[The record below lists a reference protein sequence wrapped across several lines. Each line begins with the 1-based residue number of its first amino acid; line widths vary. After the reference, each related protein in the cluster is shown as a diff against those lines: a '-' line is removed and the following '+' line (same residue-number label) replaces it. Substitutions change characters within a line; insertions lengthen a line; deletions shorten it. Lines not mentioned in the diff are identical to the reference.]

1 MEPELPLADELAAVF
16 ARLSGLL
23 LTAETVRS
31 LLKLI
36 IAAAREVFPSALGA
50 GVTAA
55 GDQGAPVTWAATGEE
70 VERADRLQYEL
81 GAGPCLTAWQER
93 SVIDV
98 GDMHDDDRWP
108 EWAASAARLG
118 LRSALS
124 APMVAG
130 CRSVGAVKVYAD
142 RPHAFGER
150 DRTLLTMFASQA
162 AVLVANARS
171 AEAAERLST
180 ELRSALRTRDIVSMA
195 KGIVM
200 ARDHVPEET
209 AFLVLADEAARAGKP
224 LRDNAEAMLRA
235 VARPRR

>member
-23 LTAETVRS
+23 LTAETVQS

-36 IAAAREVFPSALGA
+36 TAAAREVFPSALGA
-50 GVTAA
+50 GVTTA
-55 GDQGAPVTWAATGEE
+55 GDQGAPVTWAATGDE

-81 GAGPCLTAWQER
+81 GAGPCLTAWQES

-98 GDMHDDDRWP
+98 GDLHVDDRWP

-124 APMVAG
+124 APMVTG
-130 CRSVGAVKVYAD
+130 CRSVGSVKVYSE
-142 RPHAFGER
+142 RPHAFDER

-162 AVLVANARS
+162 AVLMANVRS
-171 AEAAERLST
+171 ADAAARLST
-180 ELRSALRTRDIVSMA
+180 ELRSALRARDILSMA
-195 KGIVM
+195 KGVVM
-200 ARDHVPEET
+200 GRDHVPEEM
-209 AFLVLADEAARAGKP
+209 AFLVLADEASRTRKP
-224 LRDNAEAMLRA
+224 LRDNAEALLRA
-235 VARPRR
+235 AARPRR

>member
-23 LTAETVRS
+23 LTTETVQS

-36 IAAAREVFPSALGA
+36 TATAREVFPSALGSA
-50 GVTAA
+50 VTAV

-81 GAGPCLTAWQER
+81 GAGPCLTAWQES

-98 GDMHDDDRWP
+98 GDLHDDDRWP

-118 LRSALS
+118 LRSVLS
-124 APMVAG
+124 APMVTG
-130 CRSVGAVKVYAD
+130 CRSLGAVKVYAG
-142 RPHAFGER
+142 RPHAFDER

-162 AVLVANARS
+162 AVLVANVRS
-171 AEAAERLST
+171 ADAAVRLST
-180 ELRSALRTRDIVSMA
+180 ELRSALRARDIVSMA
-195 KGIVM
+195 KGVVM
-200 ARDHVPEET
+200 GRDHVSEEM
-209 AFLVLADEAARAGKP
+209 AFLVLADEASRVGKP

-235 VARPRR
+235 AIRSRR

>member
-23 LTAETVRS
+23 LTTETVQS

-36 IAAAREVFPSALGA
+36 TAAAREVVSSALGA

-55 GDQGAPVTWAATGEE
+55 GVQGAPVTWAATGEE

-81 GAGPCLTAWQER
+81 GAGPCLTAWRES

-98 GDMHDDDRWP
+98 GDLHDDDRWP

-118 LRSALS
+118 LRSVLS
-124 APMVAG
+124 APMVTG
-130 CRSVGAVKVYAD
+130 CRSVGSVKVYSE
-142 RPHAFGER
+142 RPHAFDER

-162 AVLVANARS
+162 AVLVTNVRS
-171 AEAAERLST
+171 ADAATRLST
-180 ELRSALRTRDIVSMA
+180 ELRSALRARDIVSMA
-195 KGIVM
+195 KGLVM
-200 ARDHVPEET
+200 GRDHVPEEM
-209 AFLVLADEAARAGKP
+209 AFLVLADEASRARKP
-224 LRDNAEAMLRA
+224 LRDNAEAMLRTA
-235 VARPRR
+235 ARPRR